1 MADYIGGVDFRD
13 GTGPSAL
20 PPNDV
25 LRAFRDAED
34 FALLGR
40 GAELWSRLTGGSDD
54 HSRDHHH
61 SGGRSGT
68 ARTGRGWGRG
78 GSGGGAN
85 GRRRRVVH
93 VESATTGKFFKVKD
107 CSKSDGVVE
116 SLEEGEQERYASS
129 RAVYNAAA
137 QYVHYYDDAVRRKT
151 RVHDVTKFC
160 DIGQQCILQF
170 FSPPFRTIVLPI
182 KPLHPLSNNLH
193 N

>member
-40 GAELWSRLTGGSDD
+40 GVELWSRLTGGSDD
-54 HSRDHHH
+54 NSRGHHH
-61 SGGRSGT
+61 PGGRAET

-78 GSGGGAN
+78 GSGGDAN

-93 VESATTGKFFKVKD
+93 VESATTGKFFKVKG
-107 CSKSDGVVE
+107 CSKTDGVVE
-116 SLEEGEQERYASS
+116 SWRKEINNGMLRQALFAMLQSALHMLCTIAMTGCEEGS
-129 RAVYNAAA
+129 
-137 QYVHYYDDAVRRKT
+137 
-151 RVHDVTKFC
+151 C
-160 DIGQQCILQF
+160 
-170 FSPPFRTIVLPI
+170 
-182 KPLHPLSNNLH
+182 
-193 N
+193 